1 MINTMLRNYKKKKT
15 ITIVFFLLVFLMTV
29 ISTYINYQTNK
40 KIIYQNIDT
49 KLYDSAMSV
58 RLMLDDEF
66 FDKAVSKN
74 AVSDNE
80 DLKNIKKLSD
90 YVNKTDITYIY
101 TMIIKDGKVYFTLSS
116 ATKDDKEHGLVTHY
130 FDEYEDASDKLLH
143 IFDNDKPF
151 YENTTDKWGTF
162 RSILIPMRTLKGTQY
177 IIGAD
182 IRVDDINKTLHNSL
196 LYIFTVEFV
205 LVLILL
211 FLLYYFH
218 KISKEELNDI
228 QNLEDELACEIKD
241 KTYKLQQ
248 AKEKAEVASRTKSE
262 FLANMSHEIRTPMN
276 GIIGM
281 AHLALQTNLNKK
293 QKNYIQK
300 IDQSAK
306 TLLGIIND
314 ILDISKI
321 EAGKMKLEKIEFDLF
336 KVIDN
341 VISLVELKAH
351 EKNLELIVSYDHSMG
366 KNFYGDSL
374 RLSQILTNLLG
385 NAIKFTE
392 SGEVGLY
399 VSKVKDGRYRFE
411 VRDSGIGMSKEQVDN
426 LFKAFSQAD
435 SSTTRKY
442 GGTGLGLSIS
452 KELVEMMNGD
462 IWVDSVEGVG
472 SKFIFEIELKE
483 IDIKSTY
490 NLFSGKK
497 VLVVDD
503 NTTWHS
509 ILGDILKMFDMDVDY
524 ASGVNEAIEKMK
536 ECQHIYDLILMD
548 WNMPN
553 IDGIEATKMINDL
566 CKKHNKPLPQEVI
579 MISSFR
585 HEHIIKTAKEVGV
598 DIFLQKPINPS
609 ILNDILS
616 GVFLD
621 DFEYIK
627 EQDTIEIEKYEDA
640 KVLLVE
646 DNETNQEI
654 VTGLLEGSN
663 IKLDIVE
670 NGQKAINRLK
680 KQKYDLILMDIQMPV
695 MDGIDATKILREKG
709 VDIPIVALTANAMK
723 EDIQRSIDAGMNE
736 HLSKPIQVE
745 ELYRIIKKYI
755 SKKLK
760 EDEEIEEEINI
771 ELPLVVH
778 MDIEMGMKYA
788 GGHQHLYLKMLERF
802 YRDYKDFNIDNISED
817 EFKSVIHN
825 LKSISAS
832 IGAIKVHR
840 ITKLIEQ
847 TGHKELL
854 AELYEELNNIVGDI
868 VTILNSISKDKKY
881 VQKITKEDEDKLWD
895 KLYNAIESKKINVC
909 QKVIEEIENYQ
920 LSKDKQL
927 LFDKIREQIEKY
939 ELTKAFELIKKGLD
953 EQKRDYTDSR

>member
-1 MINTMLRNYKKKKT
+1 MINTMLKNYRKKKF
-15 ITIVFFLLVFLMTV
+15 ITIVFFVLVFMMSIV
-29 ISTYINYQTNK
+29 STYINYQTNK

-49 KLYDSAMSV
+49 KLYDSAMSIK
-58 RLMLDDEF
+58 LMLDDSF
-66 FDKAVSKN
+66 FDKAVDKDAISSKK
-74 AVSDNE
+74 
-80 DLKNIKKLSD
+80 DLSNIKKVSE
-90 YVNKTDITYIY
+90 YVNTTDITYLY
-101 TMIIKDGKVYFTLSS
+101 TMILKDGKIHFTLSS
-116 ATKDDKEHGLVTHY
+116 ATKDDEKEGMVTRY
-130 FDEYEDASDKLLH
+130 FDEYEDASEKLLH
-143 IFDNDKPF
+143 IFDTNKPF
-151 YENTTDKWGTF
+151 YENTTDKWGSF
-162 RSILIPMRTLKGTQY
+162 RSILIPMQTQKGTRY

-182 IRVDDINKTLHNSL
+182 IRVDEIDKALHDSL
-196 LYIFTVEFV
+196 VYILIVQFGIVVV
-205 LVLILL
+205 LLLI
-211 FLLYYFH
+211 LYYFY
-218 KISKEELNDI
+218 KISKKELEDI
-228 QNLEDELACEIKD
+228 KDLEDELACEIKD
-241 KTYKLQQ
+241 KTYELQQ

-281 AHLALQTNLNKK
+281 AHLVLQTKLDKK

-306 TLLGIIND
+306 NLLGIIND

-321 EAGKMKLEKIEFDLF
+321 EAGKMKLEKVEFDLF
-336 KVIDN
+336 KVIDG
-341 VISLVELKAH
+341 VINLIEVKAH

-366 KNFYGDSL
+366 KNFYGDGL

-411 VRDSGIGMSKEQVDN
+411 VRDSGIGMSKEQVNN

-452 KELVEMMNGD
+452 KELVEMMGGK
-462 IWVDSVEGVG
+462 IWVESVEGVG

-483 IDIKSTY
+483 IELKRSY
-490 NLFSGKK
+490 NLFSDKS

-509 ILGDILKMFDMDVDY
+509 ILGDILKMFDMSVAY
-524 ASGVNEAIEKMK
+524 ANSANEAILKMK
-536 ECQHIYDLILMD
+536 ECTKHYDLVLMD
-548 WNMPN
+548 WNMPS
-553 IDGIEATKMINDL
+553 IDGIEATRKINEL
-566 CKKHNKPLPQEVI
+566 CKQYQAKTPSKII

-585 HEHIIKTAKEVGV
+585 HEHVIQSAKDVGV

-621 DFEYIK
+621 DFEYIQTK
-627 EQDTIEIEKYEDA
+627 EEQTVQKYKDA

-654 VTGLLEGSN
+654 IIGLLEGSN
-663 IKLDIVE
+663 IDLDIVD
-670 NGQKAINRLK
+670 NGQKAVDRLK
-680 KQKYDLILMDIQMPV
+680 KQEYDLILMDIQMPV
-695 MDGIDATKILREKG
+695 MDGLEATKVLRKTG
-709 VDIPIVALTANAMK
+709 LQTPIVALTANAMK
-723 EDIQRSIDAGMNE
+723 EDIQKSLDAGMNA

-745 ELYRIIKKYI
+745 ELYDVIGKYI
-755 SKKLK
+755 SKKLEK
-760 EDEEIEEEINI
+760 EENEQDEFK
-771 ELPLVVH
+771 LPVVIH
-778 MDIEMGMKYA
+778 IDIEMGLKYA
-788 GGHQHLYLKMLERF
+788 GGYQHLYLKMLERF
-802 YRDYKDFNIDNISED
+802 YHNYKEFDTSNLDD
-817 EFKSVIHN
+817 EEFETLIHN

-847 TGHKELL
+847 TGQKTLLADLHKEMDYILSDIL
-854 AELYEELNNIVGDI
+854 IILDSVKDIEKSKQILTKQQENEFFEKLHKAIV
-868 VTILNSISKDKKY
+868 
-881 VQKITKEDEDKLWD
+881 
-895 KLYNAIESKKINVC
+895 SKKINVC
-909 QKVIEEIENYQ
+909 QKVIEEMENYIFDKDRQ
-920 LSKDKQL
+920 LV
-927 LFDKIREQIEKY
+927 FDKIKDKIYRYDVQSA
-939 ELTKAFELIKKGLD
+939 LELIKKVVD
-953 EQKRDYTDSR
+953 E